1 MKIMIEVSIG
11 ELIDKMTILEIKLD
25 NISDE
30 TKLANVHHE
39 YNLLKE
45 VYVASI
51 NETATLLELS
61 SQLKNINAAIWR
73 IEDDIRNL
81 ERSKSFNKEFVEVAR
96 SVYRTN
102 DERAAIKRKINELL
116 DSKIVEEKSYS
127 NY

>member
-1 MKIMIEVSIG
+1 MSQWPCVSLTSNRGSKGCRDAVSLNDETSQYQLLLRKIAGMKIMIEVSIG
-11 ELIDKMTILEIKLD
+11 ELMDKMTILEIKLD

-81 ERSKSFNKEFVEVAR
+81 ERS
-96 SVYRTN
+96 
-102 DERAAIKRKINELL
+102 
-116 DSKIVEEKSYS
+116 
-127 NY
+127 